1 MYSKLRDQATGFL
14 YPLSLYFNKL
24 EAFCLYLQYIKR
36 LAVKKP
42 TKAALLSGLVFPGL
56 GHFFLKKRIAG
67 AILFGTALTSLYF
80 LMARS
85 VTAALRITEQI
96 QSGEVDLNNT
106 TITDLIATQS
116 STGDGQLLE
125 FATAVLVVSW
135 LIGIFDSYR
144 VGRAADD

>member
-1 MYSKLRDQATGFL
+1 MS
-14 YPLSLYFNKL
+14 
-24 EAFCLYLQYIKR
+24 
-36 LAVKKP
+36 
-42 TKAALLSGLVFPGL
+42 KAALLSGLVFPGF

-67 AILFGTALTSLYF
+67 SILFGTALTSLYF
-80 LMARS
+80 LMAPS